1 MRLPFAAFIITALS
15 FCPVLA
21 QTQTR
26 QGGAANAA
34 ADCDRLAASPYD
46 NSRPAGVPG
55 VQPDKIDAKAAIPAC
70 EAALK
75 AAPNDH
81 RMMFQLGRAY
91 GADNN
96 YDAAFKQY
104 SAAHARGDIN
114 ATVNLGALYVTGRG
128 VTKDES
134 ESVRLMRMAADQ
146 GHPVGAYNLAGDYEA
161 GRGGLTK
168 DDIQA
173 LRLYRIAAAQGLPA
187 GSNSVGLFYETGRG
201 GLAKDDNQALQYYK
215 RGADRGFAASQYNL
229 ARFIEAGRGGL
240 AKDDVEALRFYQL
253 AANQNHGLAQ
263 NSVGI
268 FEHAGRGGLT
278 RDDVEAARLYKLA
291 ADKGVVAGQNNLGAF
306 YETGS
311 GGLAKDDT
319 EALRLYKLAADK
331 NYAAAQ
337 NNIGRFNETARGG
350 LTKDETSAA
359 RYYKLAADQGLAAAQ
374 YNLGR
379 FAESGRGGVPQDN
392 NEAARLYKLAADQ
405 GNQSAQKALQ
415 QLDTRLAQ
423 NTPRATVPVPTT
435 GTPAP
440 PPTTAKQVTPLPA
453 TPAPQSTRVAER
465 RVALVIGNAAYQTVP
480 MLTNTKN
487 DARGV
492 ADSFRALGFNVVQVV
507 ADVGRSALIAAL
519 SDFERQADNADWAAV
534 YYAGHGMEVDGVNYL
549 VPVDARLRD
558 DRDVQDEAISVNR
571 VLDAIA
577 NAKKLRLVMLDACR
591 DNPFLTNMRRSI
603 ASRSINRGLAAI
615 EPVGATLVVFAAKDG
630 QTASDGAGDHSPF
643 TGSLIRRM
651 QEPGVE
657 INKLFRLVTG
667 DVLKATD
674 NQQRPFV
681 YGSLPG
687 EEDYFFKP
695 K

>member
-1 MRLPFAAFIITALS
+1 MRLLFAAIIITVWCVFPAR
-15 FCPVLA
+15 A
-21 QTQTR
+21 QSQ
-26 QGGAANAA
+26 QGTA
-34 ADCDRLAASPYD
+34 ADCDRLAASPFD
-46 NSRPAGVPG
+46 STRPAGVAG
-55 VQPDKIDAKAAIPAC
+55 VLQDKIDAKSAILAC

-81 RMMFQLGRAY
+81 RIMFQLGRSYA
-91 GADNN
+91 ADNN

-104 SAAHARGDIN
+104 TAATAKGDLS
-114 ATVNLGALYVTGRG
+114 ATVNLGALYLTGRG
-128 VTKDES
+128 VAKDEV
-134 ESVRLMRMAADQ
+134 ESIRLMRIAADQ
-146 GHPVGAYNLAGDYEA
+146 GHPVGAFNLAGDYEA
-161 GRGGLTK
+161 GRGGLIK
-168 DDIQA
+168 DDIEA
-173 LRLYRIAAAQGLPA
+173 LRLYRISAAQGFPA
-187 GSNSVGLFYETGRG
+187 ANNSVGLFYETGRG
-201 GLAKDDNQALQYYK
+201 GLTKDDSQAAQYY
-215 RGADRGFAASQYNL
+215 RRSADQGFAAAQYNL
-229 ARFIEAGRGGL
+229 GRLTEAGRGGL
-240 AKDDVEALRFYQL
+240 AKDDVEALRLYQL
-253 AANQNHGLAQ
+253 AANQNFPLAQ

-268 FEHAGRGGLT
+268 FEHMGRGGLT
-278 RDDVEAARLYKLA
+278 RDDVEAVRMYKLA
-291 ADKGVVAGQNNLGAF
+291 ADKGAVAAQTNLGFF

-311 GGLAKDDT
+311 GGIVKDDA

-337 NNIGRFNETARGG
+337 NNLGRFNETARGG
-350 LTKDETSAA
+350 LAKDEAAAA
-359 RYYKLAADQGLAAAQ
+359 RYYKLAADQGFALAQ

-392 NEAARLYKLAADQ
+392 TEAARLYKLAADQ
-405 GNQSAQKALQ
+405 GNQQAQKALQ
-415 QLDTRLAQ
+415 QLNTRLAQ
-423 NTPRATVPVPTT
+423 NTPR
-435 GTPAP
+435 
-440 PPTTAKQVTPLPA
+440 TTAPTS
-453 TPAPQSTRVAER
+453 PQSTSTPSTVAPPKTVVPQTASVTER

-480 MLTNTKN
+480 MLNNTKN
-487 DARGV
+487 DAKGV
-492 ADSFRALGFNVVQVV
+492 ADAFRAVGFNVVQVV
-507 ADVGRSALIAAL
+507 SDAGRSALIAAL

-577 NAKKLRLVMLDACR
+577 NAKRLRLVMLDACR
-591 DNPFLTNMRRSI
+591 DNPFMTTMHRNV
-603 ASRSINRGLAAI
+603 ASRSIGRGLAAI

-630 QTASDGAGDHSPF
+630 QTASDGDGNHSPF